1 MVCIGNHPPA
11 KADSLILMLVVD
23 LITYCAEQKVPFT
36 VFEDWSSILETVKK
50 IVAGEKTV
58 QDAAQEGHEAFQKG
72 EVGLNG
78 HAK

>member
-1 MVCIGNHPPA
+1 MTYVWSCV
-11 KADSLILMLVVD
+11 LITDFDPLPD
-23 LITYCAEQKVPFT
+23 LITYCAEQGVPFT

-50 IVAGEKTV
+50 IVAGDKTV
-58 QDAAQEGHEAFQKG
+58 HDAAQEGYDAFKKG